1 MRRHSRLGL
10 RSARTVLL
18 GWSSHA
24 QLRLYS
30 SGAGPPVLLLVN
42 GATGGHQAQDHL
54 TKEAAFMA

>member
-1 MRRHSRLGL
+1 
-10 RSARTVLL
+10 VLL